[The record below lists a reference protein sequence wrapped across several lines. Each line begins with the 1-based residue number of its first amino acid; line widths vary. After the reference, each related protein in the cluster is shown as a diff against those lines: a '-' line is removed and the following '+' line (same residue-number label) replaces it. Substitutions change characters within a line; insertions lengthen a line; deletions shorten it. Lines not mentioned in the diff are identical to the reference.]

1 MGYIPILYFTN
12 YYIPLGCRALLLA
25 LVMEVPAC
33 AVILLLVGICVNR
46 FRDLKLYYSGDFT
59 ILVVV
64 ISVIRFESYSYF
76 ILDMLDIIL
85 D

>member
-1 MGYIPILYFTN
+1 
-12 YYIPLGCRALLLA
+12 
-25 LVMEVPAC
+25 MEVPAY
-33 AVILLLVGICVNR
+33 AVILLIVGICVNR

-76 ILDMLDIIL
+76 ILDMLEIIL

>member
-1 MGYIPILYFTN
+1 
-12 YYIPLGCRALLLA
+12 
-25 LVMEVPAC
+25 MEVPAC

-46 FRDLKLYYSGDFT
+46 FRDLELYCFGDFT

-76 ILDMLDIIL
+76 ILDMLEIIL